1 MGIASLAHIA
11 AVLSTA
17 LVASVQAGP
26 SSPLAFK
33 TRQGGVGV
41 LDIAIPPNR
50 KDDRY
55 YTVSSALMQ
64 GSMEWLDKTIVLIA
78 ISHRST

>member
-11 AVLSTA
+11 AVLSTVLA
-17 LVASVQAGP
+17 PCAKAAP
-26 SSPLAFK
+26 SFPLALK

-55 YTVSSALMQ
+55 YTVSSALKQ
-64 GSMEWLDKTIVLIA
+64 RSLGRFFRILVLIA
-78 ISHRST
+78 ITRRST